1 MLQICFFNGFES
13 ARAVAAGGGTLS
25 GELRAV
31 SKCGVEMR
39 ILEIALETQRRI
51 LTMCQVLEGRRY
63 LLQECGVA
71 GSSA

>member
-13 ARAVAAGGGTLS
+13 ARDVAAGGGTSS

-39 ILEIALETQRRI
+39 ILEIAVETQRQI
-51 LTMCQVLEGRRY
+51 LTMR
-63 LLQECGVA
+63 
-71 GSSA
+71 